1 MLYNSIVCMLYLVT
15 LTCLFVCYFCVFVC
29 IYRLLLYKGRRKY
42 NFQFYP
48 GFKYILKLQ
57 SIPLT
62 ARSILQTN
70 KQPKNH
76 ANKQTKSHPNT
87 NKQKNTKSNKYKSYQ
102 SNKPN
107 VTQQRNQT
115 SPKKTNN
122 KKTNNHRKSTI
133 HKYPL
138 TNFDQIHKTKS
149 SKKPN

>member
-70 KQPKNH
+70 KQTTQKPR
-76 ANKQTKSHPNT
+76 KQTNQKSPKHIQT
-87 NKQKNTKSNKYKSYQ
+87 KNTKANKYRSYQ

-107 VTQQRNQT
+107 VTQQRNQA
-115 SPKKTNN
+115 SPKKKQII
-122 KKTNNHRKSTI
+122 KKQTI
-133 HKYPL
+133 TEKLRYINTL
-138 TNFDQIHKTKS
+138 
-149 SKKPN
+149 